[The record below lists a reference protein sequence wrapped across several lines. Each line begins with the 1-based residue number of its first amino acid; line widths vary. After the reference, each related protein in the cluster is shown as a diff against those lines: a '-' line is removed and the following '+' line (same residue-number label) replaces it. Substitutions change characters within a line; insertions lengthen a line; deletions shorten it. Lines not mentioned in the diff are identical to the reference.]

1 MSILDEIEGHAIHAT
16 RLQASTDKAQK
27 NVVFFRALE
36 KRIPVYKTA
45 AVVGAFIP
53 FVGWAVCMFTYILVF
68 TVTKGGDTKKA
79 LTDALTVGVGYG
91 SLSFLI
97 TWGTFALGYHGLEG
111 DEMML
116 FYGLSVLLVY
126 FTFVG
131 CKRVQR
137 LVEIT
142 EQAAE
147 HIASQS

>member
-1 MSILDEIEGHAIHAT
+1 MSILDEIESHAIHAT
-16 RLQASTDKAQK
+16 RVQASADKAQK

-36 KRIPVYKTA
+36 KRIPVYKTL

-53 FVGWAVCMFTYILVF
+53 FLGWAMCMFTYILIF
-68 TVTKGGDTKKA
+68 EVTKGDTKKS

-91 SLSFLI
+91 FLTFLI
-97 TWGTFALGYHGLEG
+97 SWGTFALGYHKIES
-111 DEMML
+111 DEMMI
-116 FYGLSVLLVY
+116 FYGLAVILVY

-137 LVEIT
+137 FVDVA

-147 HIASQS
+147 HIASQA